1 MNKAGYKKP
10 IFVPKKRSAP
20 RPISSTTTTTIS
32 VEALVD
38 DSHNEDENDL
48 IEHPPTCPWFATSK
62 VIMWI
67 NFVFTLVLF
76 MAFLIYVLTRP
87 TLPSSSLM
95 EKSIET
101 TRGNTQEGGTKS
113 FNLISHPETTIS
125 LKNLNLS
132 ISLLKRIWVCCTKD
146 NIYSCNG
153 WDVKIHLETLE
164 AKVTFKH
171 SDKIGAACILH
182 WI

>member
-1 MNKAGYKKP
+1 MNKPGFNKKP

-32 VEALVD
+32 VEALVEE
-38 DSHNEDENDL
+38 NEDENDL
-48 IEHPPTCPWFATSK
+48 IEHPPSCPWFATSK
-62 VIMWI
+62 AVVWI

-87 TLPSSSLM
+87 STPSSSSLM

-101 TRGNTQEGGTKS
+101 TRGDTQGGMKT
-113 FNLISHPETTIS
+113 FNLVSHPETTIS
-125 LKNLNLS
+125 LKTLNLS

-171 SDKIGAACILH
+171 SDKIGAACVLY

>member
-1 MNKAGYKKP
+1 MNKPGYKKP

-87 TLPSSSLM
+87 TLPSLM
-95 EKSIET
+95 EKSMET